1 MERLLQM
8 LGVLAALYAAYALSI
23 KKWDYE
29 TEAQRTAR
37 RTFLKSKG
45 LSNTFYFIHAG
56 TLFLLNLLSGGLF
69 AFYWL
74 YRQWQA
80 VLHGFRRLSAK
91 PLKHGPFLRA
101 VGGFG
106 TFFSLNAI
114 ICRTCEYMHHKAP
127 LPPWVWGTAW
137 LAGLAGTLAGPDV
150 TTRAA
155 GYLVFCAAPAL
166 LQRRL
171 NALPKETIPPQPKPA
186 EIAAAALALLLALG
200 LLVAWRIFIK

>member
-1 MERLLQM
+1 M
-8 LGVLAALYAAYALSI
+8 LCILAVMYAGYAVSV

-29 TEAQRTAR
+29 TEAKREAR
-37 RTFLKSKG
+37 RTALKTKG
-45 LSNTFYFIHAG
+45 LSNTFYFIHAR

-69 AFYWL
+69 VIYWL

-80 VLHGFRRLSAK
+80 VLRGFKRLDGA
-91 PLKHGPFLRA
+91 PLKNGPLLRT
-101 VGGFG
+101 VCGFA
-106 TFFSLNAI
+106 TFFELNAV
-114 ICRTCEYMHHKAP
+114 ICRTCEYMRQKAP

-137 LAGLAGTLAGPDV
+137 LAGLAGTLAGTDV